1 MRQRTFM
8 AKEADLEKEWFVV
21 DAAGQRLGRLA
32 TQVAAVLRGKHK
44 PTYTP
49 HIDSGDYV
57 IVINADRIELTGNK
71 LSDKMYYRHSQYPGG
86 LKKRSAGEMLA
97 KSPKKVIE
105 LAVRGMLPHNRLGR
119 RQLRKLKVYAGP
131 DHPHAAQ
138 QPQPLAIEGR

>member
-57 IVINADRIELTGNK
+57 IVINADKIELTGNK